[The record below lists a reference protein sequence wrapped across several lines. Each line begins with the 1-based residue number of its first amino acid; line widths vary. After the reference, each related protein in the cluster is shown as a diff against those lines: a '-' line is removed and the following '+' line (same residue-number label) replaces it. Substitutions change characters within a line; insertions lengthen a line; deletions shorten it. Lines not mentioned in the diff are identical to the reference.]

1 MNMNLLK
8 IQKPFFRSVLDDFVY
23 NDDWDYQTFIPAVN
37 IIEEEDFFDIQLV
50 APGINKSN
58 FIVEINDGVLTVS
71 CDMKVSSKMDKKSF
85 TRKEFGSNSFKRSF
99 SIPENI
105 SEDKIYAK
113 YKDGILIVTLTK
125 KKNQP
130 SETKKLIK
138 VN

>member
-1 MNMNLLK
+1 MNLLK

-85 TRKEFGSNSFKRSF
+85 TRMEFGSNSFKRSF

-105 SEDKIYAK
+105 SEDKISAK

>member
-105 SEDKIYAK
+105 SEDKISAK

>member
-1 MNMNLLK
+1 MNLLK

-105 SEDKIYAK
+105 SEDKISAK

>member
-1 MNMNLLK
+1 
-8 IQKPFFRSVLDDFVY
+8 
-23 NDDWDYQTFIPAVN
+23 
-37 IIEEEDFFDIQLV
+37 
-50 APGINKSN
+50 N

-105 SEDKIYAK
+105 SEDKISAK